1 MEISAA
7 MVKDLRDRTGA
18 GMMDCKNALVEAQGD
33 IEKAFEILRERGLS
47 KAAKKSGRLASEG
60 IVDAYIHG
68 GGRIGVLVEVNIE
81 TDFAAKNEEFR
92 AFVKDIAMQIAAMNP
107 LYIKR
112 EDIPA
117 EVIDREKEILKTQA
131 INEGKP
137 EHIAEKMV
145 NGRIEKYFNEVCLL
159 KQSFIKD
166 NDKTV
171 EDVLKEKIALIGE
184 NISIRRFAR
193 FEMGEGLE
201 KKNKDF
207 AEEVAKQIK

>member
-1 MEISAA
+1 
-7 MVKDLRDRTGA
+7 
-18 GMMDCKNALVEAQGD
+18 MDCKYALVEAQGD